1 MRWSPVRVI
10 VAIVAAL
17 MIGFS
22 TAYVAS
28 GEVRYLTRAG
38 LEETQIL
45 TDRRQIT
52 KVLRN
57 PDLDPAV
64 RGQLQLVLEA
74 RNAAAGL
81 GLEAEDTYTQY
92 TDVGRDTLLL
102 VLSASPPDCLCPVTW
117 KYPIVGRVPYK
128 GFFDP
133 KMARSAAAE
142 LDARGLDTY
151 LRPSGAFSTLGWFN
165 DPLLSTA
172 LGGDSVELAA
182 LVFHEVAHNT
192 LYVKSATPFNETFA
206 QMVGYRAA
214 EAFFRERADSVRAER
229 AADRWH
235 DELVLGAYY
244 DSLAAR
250 LDTLYAAKPDSATL
264 ALGRADVGRWA
275 REQLEGPVGGELRT
289 IQVGRLA
296 DRPVNNARLIAAR
309 IYRTRSALFEEW
321 YQRNGGD
328 IRLTIER
335 LRPVVAGVEGDS
347 AYVRLEAALQQPP
360 PDECSRAVPVAAGRG
375 DAPAGAEWPPR
386 RRPGQRAPGPTPRE
400 SPPHPPPGRTPA
412 GTRRTSTP
420 PRSA

>member
-28 GEVRYLTRAG
+28 SEVRYLTRAG

-45 TDRRQIT
+45 TERKPII
-52 KVLRN
+52 KVLRD
-57 PDLDPAV
+57 PDLDPVV
-64 RGQLQLVLEA
+64 RGQLELVLEA
-74 RNAAAGL
+74 RDAAAGF
-81 GLEAEDTYTQY
+81 GLAADKTYTQY

-102 VLSASPPDCLCPVTW
+102 VLSASPPDCLCPMTW

-133 KMARSAAAE
+133 QMAQAAAAE

-172 LGGDSVELAA
+172 LGGDSVEIAA

-214 EAFFRERADSVRAER
+214 EAFFRGRADTVHARR
-229 AADRWH
+229 AAERWH
-235 DELVLGAYY
+235 DELVLAAFY

-250 LDTLYAAKPDSATL
+250 LDTLYGSHPDSATL
-264 ALGRADVGRWA
+264 AQGRSEAGRWA

-289 IQVGRLA
+289 IRVGRMA
-296 DRPVNNARLIAAR
+296 ERPINNARLIAAR

-321 YQRNGGD
+321 YQQNDGD
-328 IRLTIER
+328 IRLAVER
-335 LRPVVAGVEGDS
+335 LQPVVAGVEGDS
-347 AYVRLEAALQQPP
+347 AWVRLEAALQG
-360 PDECSRAVPVAAGRG
+360 SAAA
-375 DAPAGAEWPPR
+375 DSGA
-386 RRPGQRAPGPTPRE
+386 A
-400 SPPHPPPGRTPA
+400 SP
-412 GTRRTSTP
+412 
-420 PRSA
+420 

>member
-1 MRWSPVRVI
+1 MRWRPARVI

-45 TDRRQIT
+45 TERRQIS
-52 KVLRN
+52 KVLRD
-57 PDLDPAV
+57 PHLDPAV
-64 RGQLQLVLEA
+64 RGQLELVLDA

-133 KMARSAAAE
+133 AMARSAAAK

-214 EAFFRERADSVRAER
+214 EAFFRGRGDSVRSAR

-250 LDTLYAAKPDSATL
+250 LDSLYAARPDSAAL
-264 ALGRADVGRWA
+264 AAGRADAGRWA
-275 REQLEGPVGGELRT
+275 REQLEGPVGGQLRT
-289 IQVGRLA
+289 ITVGRLA

-328 IRLTIER
+328 IRVAVER
-335 LRPVVAGVEGDS
+335 MKPVVAGVEGDS
-347 AYVRLEAALQQPP
+347 AYAKLEAALLQPP
-360 PDECSRAVPVAAGRG
+360 Q
-375 DAPAGAEWPPR
+375 AESV
-386 RRPGQRAPGPTPRE
+386 PTP
-400 SPPHPPPGRTPA
+400 P
-412 GTRRTSTP
+412 
-420 PRSA
+420 

>member
-17 MIGFS
+17 MVGFS

-28 GEVRYLTRAG
+28 SEVRDLTRAG

-45 TDRRQIT
+45 TERKPIT

-64 RGQLQLVLEA
+64 RGQLELVLDA
-74 RNAAAGL
+74 RDAAAGL
-81 GLEAEDTYTQY
+81 GLEADKTYTQY

-133 KMARSAAAE
+133 KMAESAAADLE
-142 LDARGLDTY
+142 ARGLDTY

-172 LGGDSVELAA
+172 LGGDSVEIAA

-214 EAFFRERADSVRAER
+214 EAFFRAREDSVHARR

-235 DELVLGAYY
+235 DELVLAAFY

-250 LDTLYAAKPDSATL
+250 LDTLYGSHPDSTEL
-264 ALGRADVGRWA
+264 AEGRADAGRWA

-289 IQVGRLA
+289 IRVGRMA
-296 DRPVNNARLIAAR
+296 ERPINNARLIAAR
-309 IYRTRSALFEEW
+309 IYRARSALFEEW
-321 YQRNGGD
+321 YLQNDGD
-328 IRLTIER
+328 IRLAVER

-347 AYVRLEAALQQPP
+347 AWVRLEAALQG
-360 PDECSRAVPVAAGRG
+360 SAAT
-375 DAPAGAEWPPR
+375 DSVPAGP
-386 RRPGQRAPGPTPRE
+386 
-400 SPPHPPPGRTPA
+400 
-412 GTRRTSTP
+412 
-420 PRSA
+420 

>member
-1 MRWSPVRVI
+1 MRWRPVRVI
-10 VAIVAAL
+10 VAIVAVL

-22 TAYVAS
+22 TAYVSS

-45 TDRRQIT
+45 TERKPIA

-64 RGQLQLVLEA
+64 RGQLELVLQA
-74 RNAAAGL
+74 RDAAAGL
-81 GLEAEDTYTQY
+81 GLKAEDTYTQF

-133 KMARSAAAE
+133 KMARAAAE
-142 LDARGLDTY
+142 KLDDQGLDTY

-172 LGGDSVELAA
+172 LGGDSVEIAA

-206 QMVGYRAA
+206 QMVGYRSA
-214 EAFFRERADSVRAER
+214 EAFFRERGDSALAAR

-235 DELVLGAYY
+235 DEQVLAAFY

-250 LDTLYAAKPDSATL
+250 LDTLYASKPDSAAL
-264 ALGRADVGRWA
+264 AAGRAEAGRWSG
-275 REQLEGPVGGELRT
+275 EQLEGPVGAALRT
-289 IQVGRLA
+289 IQVGRVA

-309 IYRTRSALFEEW
+309 IYRTHSAWFEEW
-321 YQRNGGD
+321 YQRNGAD
-328 IRLTIER
+328 IRLSVER
-335 LRPVVAGVEGDS
+335 LQPVVAGAEGDT
-347 AYVRLEAALQQPP
+347 AFVRLRAAL
-360 PDECSRAVPVAAGRG
+360 DGG
-375 DAPAGAEWPPR
+375 GAGAASA
-386 RRPGQRAPGPTPRE
+386 G
-400 SPPHPPPGRTPA
+400 SP
-412 GTRRTSTP
+412 
-420 PRSA
+420 

>member
-1 MRWSPVRVI
+1 MRWSPVLVI
-10 VAIVAAL
+10 VALVAAL

-45 TDRRQIT
+45 TERKPIAKLLRRS
-52 KVLRN
+52 
-57 PDLDPAV
+57 DLDPSV
-64 RGQLQLVLEA
+64 RGQLELVLEA

-81 GLEAEDTYTQY
+81 GLKAEDTYTQY
-92 TDVGRDTLLL
+92 SDVGRDTLLL

-133 KMARSAAAE
+133 KMARAAVAE

-206 QMVGYRAA
+206 QLVGYRAA
-214 EAFFRERADSVRAER
+214 EAFFRGRGDSVRAAR

-235 DELVLGAYY
+235 DELVLAAFY

-250 LDTLYAAKPDSATL
+250 LEALYAASPDSTAL
-264 ALGRADVGRWA
+264 AEGRAEAGRWA
-275 REQLEGPVGGELRT
+275 KGELEGPVGAGLRT
-289 IQVGRLA
+289 IQVGRMA

-309 IYRTRSALFEEW
+309 IYRGRSALFEEW
-321 YQRNGGD
+321 YQRNGAD
-328 IRLTIER
+328 IRQAVQR
-335 LRPVVAGVEGDS
+335 LAPVVAGAEGDS
-347 AYVRLEAALQQPP
+347 AYARLEAALRLPEP
-360 PDECSRAVPVAAGRG
+360 AA
-375 DAPAGAEWPPR
+375 DSVPAGP
-386 RRPGQRAPGPTPRE
+386 
-400 SPPHPPPGRTPA
+400 
-412 GTRRTSTP
+412 
-420 PRSA
+420 

>member
-1 MRWSPVRVI
+1 MRWSPSRVI
-10 VAIVAAL
+10 VALVAAL
-17 MIGFS
+17 MIGFT

-45 TDRRQIT
+45 TDRKPIT

-57 PDLDPAV
+57 PDLSPEV
-64 RGQLQLVLEA
+64 RGQLELVLDV
-74 RNAAAGL
+74 RDAASGL
-81 GLEAEDTYTQY
+81 GLQAKNTFTQY

-102 VLSASPPDCLCPVTW
+102 VLSASPQDCLCPVTW

-142 LDARGLDTY
+142 LEARGLDTY

-172 LGGDSVELAA
+172 LARDSVELAA
-182 LVFHEVAHNT
+182 MVFHEMAHNT

-214 EAFFRERADSVRAER
+214 EAFFLERDDTAHARR

-235 DELVLGAYY
+235 DELVLGVFY

-250 LDTLYAAKPDSATL
+250 LDTLYAARPDSA
-264 ALGRADVGRWA
+264 ALVAGRAAAGHWA
-275 REQLEGPVGGELRT
+275 QEELEGPVAAELRT
-289 IQVGRLA
+289 LQVGRVA

-309 IYRTRSALFEEW
+309 IYRTRSDLFEAW
-321 YQRNGGD
+321 YQRNGAN
-328 IRLTIER
+328 IRVAVER
-335 LRPVVAGVEGDS
+335 LRPVVAGAEGDS
-347 AYVRLEAALQQPP
+347 AYARLEAALRRP
-360 PDECSRAVPVAAGRG
+360 PDSAAA
-375 DAPAGAEWPPR
+375 AP
-386 RRPGQRAPGPTPRE
+386 
-400 SPPHPPPGRTPA
+400 
-412 GTRRTSTP
+412 
-420 PRSA
+420 

>member
-45 TDRRQIT
+45 TERKSIT

-57 PDLDPAV
+57 PALDPAV
-64 RGQLQLVLEA
+64 RGQLELVLQA
-74 RNAAAGL
+74 RDAAAGL
-81 GLEAEDTYTQY
+81 GLSADDTYTQY

-172 LGGDSVELAA
+172 LGGDSVEMAA

-214 EAFFRERADSVRAER
+214 EAFFRERNDSVRARR

-235 DELVLGAYY
+235 DELILGVFY
-244 DSLAAR
+244 DSLAVR
-250 LDTLYAAKPDSATL
+250 LETLYAAHPDSAAL
-264 ALGRADVGRWA
+264 ADGRADAGRWSRA
-275 REQLEGPVGGELRT
+275 QLEGPVGAELRT
-289 IQVGRLA
+289 IQVGRMT
-296 DRPVNNARLIAAR
+296 DRPVNNARLISAR

-328 IRLTIER
+328 IRLTVER
-335 LRPVVAGVEGDS
+335 LQPVVAGAEGDS
-347 AYVRLEAALQQPP
+347 AYARLEAALQLPP
-360 PDECSRAVPVAAGRG
+360 PAADSA
-375 DAPAGAEWPPR
+375 DA
-386 RRPGQRAPGPTPRE
+386 GP
-400 SPPHPPPGRTPA
+400 
-412 GTRRTSTP
+412 
-420 PRSA
+420 

>member
-1 MRWSPVRVI
+1 MRWSPARVI

-17 MIGFS
+17 MVGFT

-45 TDRRQIT
+45 TERRPIT
-52 KVLRN
+52 KVLRDA
-57 PDLDPAV
+57 DLDSAV
-64 RGQLQLVLEA
+64 RGQLELVLEA
-74 RNAAAGL
+74 RDAADGL
-81 GLEAEDTYTQY
+81 GLDAGDTYTQY

-102 VLSASPPDCLCPVTW
+102 VLSASPADCLCPVTW

-128 GFFDP
+128 GFFDVA
-133 KMARSAAAE
+133 MARKEAGK

-172 LGGDSVELAA
+172 LGGDSVEIAA
-182 LVFHEVAHNT
+182 LVFHELAHNT

-214 EAFFRERADSVRAER
+214 EAFFRERGDSMKAAR

-235 DELVLGAYY
+235 DELVLAAFY
-244 DSLAAR
+244 DSLAGR
-250 LDTLYAAKPDSATL
+250 LDTLYAAGPDSAAL
-264 ALGRADVGRWA
+264 AEGRAEAGRWA
-275 REQLEGPVGGELRT
+275 REELEGPVAAELRT
-289 IQVGRLA
+289 IQVGRVA

-321 YQRNGGD
+321 YQRNGAD
-328 IRLTIER
+328 VRTAVER
-335 LRPVVAGVEGDS
+335 LQPVVAGAEGDT
-347 AYVRLEAALQQPP
+347 AYARLEAALT
-360 PDECSRAVPVAAGRG
+360 AA
-375 DAPAGAEWPPR
+375 APAAVS
-386 RRPGQRAPGPTPRE
+386 GPADP
-400 SPPHPPPGRTPA
+400 
-412 GTRRTSTP
+412 
-420 PRSA
+420 

>member
-17 MIGFS
+17 MLGFS

-45 TDRRQIT
+45 TERKPIT

-64 RGQLQLVLEA
+64 RGQLELVLDA
-74 RNAAAGL
+74 RDAAAGF
-81 GLEAEDTYTQY
+81 GLDADKTYTQY

-102 VLSASPPDCLCPVTW
+102 VLSASQPDCLCPIIW

-133 KMARSAAAE
+133 KMAEAAAAE
-142 LDARGLDTY
+142 LEARGLDTY

-172 LGGDSVELAA
+172 LGGDSVEIAA

-214 EAFFRERADSVRAER
+214 EAFFREREDSAHARR

-235 DELVLGAYY
+235 DELLLAAFY
-244 DSLAAR
+244 DSLAAT
-250 LDTLYAAKPDSATL
+250 LDTLYTSHPDSAAL
-264 ALGRADVGRWA
+264 AEGRSEAGRWA

-289 IQVGRLA
+289 IRVGRMA
-296 DRPVNNARLIAAR
+296 ERPVNNARLIAAR
-309 IYRTRSALFEEW
+309 IYRTHSALFEEW
-321 YQRNGGD
+321 YQQNDRD
-328 IRLTIER
+328 IRLAVER
-335 LRPVVAGVEGDS
+335 LQPVVAGVEGDS
-347 AYVRLEAALQQPP
+347 VWNRLEAALQT
-360 PDECSRAVPVAAGRG
+360 RAAA
-375 DAPAGAEWPPR
+375 DSGAV
-386 RRPGQRAPGPTPRE
+386 
-400 SPPHPPPGRTPA
+400 SP
-412 GTRRTSTP
+412 
-420 PRSA
+420 

>member
-1 MRWSPVRVI
+1 MRWSPARVI

-17 MIGFS
+17 MVGFS

-28 GEVRYLTRAG
+28 SEVRYLTRAG

-45 TDRRQIT
+45 TDRKPIT

-64 RGQLQLVLEA
+64 RGQLELVLEA
-74 RNAAAGL
+74 RDAAAGL
-81 GLEAEDTYTQY
+81 GLEADKTFTQY

-102 VLSASPPDCLCPVTW
+102 VLSASPPDCLCPITW

-133 KMARSAAAE
+133 KMAE
-142 LDARGLDTY
+142 KEVGKLDARGLDTY
-151 LRPSGAFSTLGWFN
+151 LRPAGAFSTLGWFN

-172 LGGDSVELAA
+172 LGGDSVEIAA

-214 EAFFRERADSVRAER
+214 QAFFLERADSAHAQR

-235 DELVLGAYY
+235 DELVLGSFY
-244 DSLAAR
+244 DALAAR
-250 LDTLYAAKPDSATL
+250 LDTLYQAHPDSLTL
-264 ALGRADVGRWA
+264 AEGRAEAGRWA

-289 IQVGRLA
+289 IRVGRMA
-296 DRPVNNARLIAAR
+296 ERPVNNARLIAAR

-321 YQRNGGD
+321 YQQNGGD
-328 IRLTIER
+328 IRLAVER
-335 LRPVVAGVEGDS
+335 LKTVVAGVEGDS
-347 AYVRLEAALQQPP
+347 AWSRLETALRPSAAA
-360 PDECSRAVPVAAGRG
+360 DSGAVNP
-375 DAPAGAEWPPR
+375 
-386 RRPGQRAPGPTPRE
+386 
-400 SPPHPPPGRTPA
+400 
-412 GTRRTSTP
+412 
-420 PRSA
+420 

>member
-1 MRWSPVRVI
+1 MRWSPVHVI

-45 TDRRQIT
+45 TERKPIT

-64 RGQLQLVLEA
+64 RGQLELVLNV
-74 RNAAAGL
+74 RDAAAGL
-81 GLEAEDTYTQY
+81 GLEADKTYTQY

-133 KMARSAAAE
+133 KMAEKAAGE

-172 LGGDSVELAA
+172 LGGDSVEIAA

-192 LYVKSATPFNETFA
+192 LYVKSATPFNETLA

-214 EAFFRERADSVRAER
+214 EAFFRERGDSVHAQR
-229 AADRWH
+229 AAARWH
-235 DELVLGAYY
+235 DELILGAFY
-244 DSLAAR
+244 DSLAGR
-250 LDTLYAAKPDSATL
+250 LEALYEAHPDSAAL
-264 ALGRADVGRWA
+264 AEGRTEVARWA
-275 REQLEGPVGGELRT
+275 RELLEGPVGAELQT
-289 IQVGRLA
+289 IQIGRMT
-296 DRPVNNARLIAAR
+296 DRPINNARLIAAR

-321 YQRNGGD
+321 FQQQGGN
-328 IRLTIER
+328 IQLAVER
-335 LRPVVAGVEGDS
+335 LQPVVAGVQGDS
-347 AYVRLEAALQQPP
+347 VWARLEAALRPA
-360 PDECSRAVPVAAGRG
+360 AVPTDSGAA
-375 DAPAGAEWPPR
+375 
-386 RRPGQRAPGPTPRE
+386 
-400 SPPHPPPGRTPA
+400 SP
-412 GTRRTSTP
+412 
-420 PRSA
+420 